1 VLNHFHFRSPFFPL
15 STLLD
20 SKRKYTSF
28 SVQLC
33 RENFSS
39 RLPLKSFWF
48 FHLISPIAH
57 RHSPNTTQQPLLTE
71 GPSQS
76 SPRNHARSPPN
87 KHFSPHSAPLVHKMV
102 TKGILRALISLAA
115 LTTLL
120 LVFYSYSSPP
130 IRRPHTGGSETGFV
144 RPKTGGSLKGIDP
157 LLNPE
162 KGPPG
167 RLWGPG
173 EAERTS
179 ATLLSLVRNNEL
191 EGMISAMRDLERTF
205 NHKFNYP
212 WTFFNDEEFS
222 QEFKERTQAETKA
235 ECRYGEL
242 SSYLHNF
249 YFYFYFFPA
258 AADSGLNRV
267 V

>member
-1 VLNHFHFRSPFFPL
+1 
-15 STLLD
+15 
-20 SKRKYTSF
+20 
-28 SVQLC
+28 
-33 RENFSS
+33 
-39 RLPLKSFWF
+39 
-48 FHLISPIAH
+48 
-57 RHSPNTTQQPLLTE
+57 
-71 GPSQS
+71 
-76 SPRNHARSPPN
+76 
-87 KHFSPHSAPLVHKMV
+87 MV
-102 TKGILRALISLAA
+102 TKGILRALISLAS

-120 LVFYSYSSPP
+120 LVFYSYSSSP
-130 IRRPHTGGSETGFV
+130 IRRPHAGGSGTGTGTGTGTGFV

-173 EAERTS
+173 EAEKTS

-191 EGMISAMRDLERTF
+191 EGMVSAMRDLERTF

-222 QEFKERTQAETKA
+222 QEFKEKTQAETKA

-242 SSYLHNF
+242 SSYLHSL
-249 YFYFYFFPA
+249 YFYFYFFSSS
-258 AADSGLNRV
+258 D
-267 V
+267 